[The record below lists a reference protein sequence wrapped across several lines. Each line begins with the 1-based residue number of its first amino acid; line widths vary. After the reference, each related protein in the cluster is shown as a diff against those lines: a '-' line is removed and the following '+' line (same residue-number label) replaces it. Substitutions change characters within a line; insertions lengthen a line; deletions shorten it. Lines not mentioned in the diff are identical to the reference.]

1 MDNTAIEKIVELGKP
16 NLVDHYGRVYT
27 DKQLSVIKQPACNT
41 LEFHTLDGLI
51 NTIKREYE
59 DFDRFL
65 LINVYDES
73 TVIVYSSLH
82 TFSDRMREKPYICN
96 ADVIDIPLNRP
107 VDYETMMITLKSKFV
122 ETPELLALV
131 KLLGSITEE
140 SSATASDDGFTQNV
154 VVRKGIAM
162 KENKPVKPIVKL
174 KPYRTFNEVDQP
186 ESDFLVRLSEG
197 GYVSLY
203 MADGGAW
210 MLEARKNVA
219 KYLKEGLADLIDGGH
234 IIVVE

>member
-1 MDNTAIEKIVELGKP
+1 MDRSAIEKIVELGAP
-16 NLVDHYGRVYT
+16 HLVKEYGRVYS
-27 DKQLSVIKQPACNT
+27 DKSLSVIQQPACST

-59 DFDRFL
+59 DFDRYL
-65 LINVYDES
+65 LIDVYDES
-73 TVIVYSSLH
+73 TVVVYSSLH
-82 TFSDRMREKPYICN
+82 TFSDRKREKPYVCN

>member
-1 MDNTAIEKIVELGKP
+1 MDRSAIEKIVELGAP
-16 NLVDHYGRVYT
+16 HLVEEYGRVYS
-27 DKQLSVIKQPACNT
+27 DKSLSVIQQPACST

-59 DFDRFL
+59 DFERYL
-65 LINVYDES
+65 LIDVYDES
-73 TVIVYSSLH
+73 TVVVYSSLH
-82 TFSDRMREKPYICN
+82 TFSDRKREKPYVCN

-219 KYLKEGLADLIDGGH
+219 KYLKEGLADLIDGGL

>member
-1 MDNTAIEKIVELGKP
+1 MDRSAIEKIVELGAP
-16 NLVDHYGRVYT
+16 HLVEEYGRVYS
-27 DKQLSVIKQPACNT
+27 DKSLSVIQQPACST

-59 DFDRFL
+59 DFDRYL
-65 LINVYDES
+65 LIDVYDES
-73 TVIVYSSLH
+73 TVVVYSSLH
-82 TFSDRMREKPYICN
+82 TFSDRKREKPYVCN

-122 ETPELLALV
+122 ETPELLELV

-140 SSATASDDGFTQNV
+140 NSATASDDGFTQNV
-154 VVRKGIAM
+154 VVRKGIAL

-219 KYLKEGLADLIDGGH
+219 KYLKEGLADLIDGGQ